1 VQQRDAG
8 LVRQPLVLRIP
19 VLAALSFRG
28 PLDRQIDTMCRAT
41 QHRQGDQAARGEY
54 HQVTHPDTP
63 RPSHNSLPY
72 TQAGVDAFSGQSEG
86 AGVKPPGSI
95 EREARERV
103 AFYLALATT
112 VIWFLLTF
120 SLAVML
126 DVANSER
133 PQHVIPLGFVTL
145 AISALPWLLYRPL
158 VRAWER
164 RLRSRQAQRN

>member
-1 VQQRDAG
+1 
-8 LVRQPLVLRIP
+8 
-19 VLAALSFRG
+19 
-28 PLDRQIDTMCRAT
+28 M
-41 QHRQGDQAARGEY
+41 
-54 HQVTHPDTP
+54 
-63 RPSHNSLPY
+63 
-72 TQAGVDAFSGQSEG
+72 
-86 AGVKPPGSI
+86 

-103 AFYLALATT
+103 AFYLALTTT

-133 PQHVIPLGFVTL
+133 PQRVIPLGFFTL
-145 AISALPWLLYRPL
+145 AIAALPWLLYRPL